1 MNPDWVEARITISL
15 PAKKRTVL
23 SEQALEIFSSS
34 LPFLVR
40 NTLYFDAY
48 NPYLVKST
56 VECNEDQDFLRDA
69 IVADSTMLLFN

>member
-1 MNPDWVEARITISL
+1 VNPDWVEARITISL
-15 PAKKRTVL
+15 PANKRTVL

-48 NPYLVKST
+48 NPYLVKAT
-56 VECNEDQDFLRDA
+56 VECNEDQDFLREA
-69 IVADSTMLLFN
+69 IVADSSVLFFS